1 MAELATA
8 EELIDAEFLNSLQRL
23 RLVARRVPRGGRFA
37 EQRSAAQ
44 GAGIEFQDY
53 RPYSTGDDL
62 RAIDW
67 NIYRRLGRVFLR
79 LFEEMEDLPVY
90 LLPDHSQSM
99 WLEQPP
105 RIRPCLRATMALTAI
120 ALGQHDRVGIF
131 PFSSEMKVLVRPRT
145 GFATLPS
152 FAARLQTLSPG
163 GQTDF
168 GQSLSRFSGLR
179 LRRGLAVVVSDFF
192 DPGGLPAVLE
202 ALKRIPHH
210 LLLVQLVRPS
220 DSSPDLQGDLRLRD
234 CETGESQ
241 DITVDAAVLKRYQNA
256 YREFQNGLTSF
267 AQKRNFG
274 LLRLNAEQEVVP
286 QLASLFENG
295 RLEI

>member
-1 MAELATA
+1 
-8 EELIDAEFLNSLQRL
+8 
-23 RLVARRVPRGGRFA
+23 
-37 EQRSAAQ
+37 
-44 GAGIEFQDY
+44 
-53 RPYSTGDDL
+53 
-62 RAIDW
+62 
-67 NIYRRLGRVFLR
+67 
-79 LFEEMEDLPVY
+79 
-90 LLPDHSQSM
+90 
-99 WLEQPP
+99 
-105 RIRPCLRATMALTAI
+105 
-120 ALGQHDRVGIF
+120 
-131 PFSSEMKVLVRPRT
+131 
-145 GFATLPS
+145 
-152 FAARLQTLSPG
+152 
-163 GQTDF
+163 
-168 GQSLSRFSGLR
+168 

-220 DSSPDLQGDLRLRD
+220 DSNPDLQGDLRLRD